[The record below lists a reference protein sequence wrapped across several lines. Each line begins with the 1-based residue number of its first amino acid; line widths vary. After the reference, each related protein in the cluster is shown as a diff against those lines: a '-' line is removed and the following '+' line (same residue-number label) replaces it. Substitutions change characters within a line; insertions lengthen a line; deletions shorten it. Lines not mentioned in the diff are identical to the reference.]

1 MNEFE
6 TTDRSARNAQDGNI
20 DGDFASAILAALPA
34 PIYTVD
40 LEGRI
45 TSYNLA
51 AAELWGRHPVLQHDR
66 WSGAWRLYRPDGT
79 PLPHHQSPMAI
90 ALGEGR
96 AIRNAEA
103 VAERPDGTRVP
114 FLANPTLLRNDS
126 GDVIGAV
133 NLLVDVTEAR
143 RAALM
148 EHHFASIV
156 ESSHDAI
163 ISKDINGIIATWNPG
178 AEELFGYAAAEAV
191 GQHINLLIPE
201 DRRDEEPRIIERIR
215 RGERV
220 DHFETLR
227 RRKDGSLVDI
237 SLTISPV
244 RDEHGRIVG
253 ASKIA
258 RDISERRRA
267 EEQQRLIIREMSHR
281 VKNLFSVAAS
291 LVTMSAR
298 TSATPEEMAHS
309 VRARLNAL
317 TKAHELTRPGLL
329 DIETAMTDTTLAEL
343 LQAIFEPYERDSM
356 AQRGAIK
363 LSGPEVLL
371 GGNAVTSFAL
381 VFHELAT
388 NAAKYG
394 ALSEVD
400 GRIEVNWRMA
410 DGRLLVC
417 WQESGGPPVPGPAS
431 HRGFGSTLS
440 NRLITGQFGGEIAYD
455 WKPDGLAI
463 HIEADL
469 SKLGWKGPG

>member
-1 MNEFE
+1 MTNFA
-6 TTDRSARNAQDGNI
+6 TTEVSAGNAEAGHI
-20 DGDFASAILAALPA
+20 SGCLAPAILAALPA
-34 PIYTVD
+34 PVYTID

-45 TSYNLA
+45 TSYNPA
-51 AAELWGRHPVLQHDR
+51 AADLWGRHPVLHQDR

-79 PLPHHQSPMAI
+79 PMAHDESPIAV
-90 ALGEGR
+90 ALGQGR

-114 FLANPTLLRNDS
+114 FLANPTPLRNDQ
-126 GDVIGAV
+126 GDIVGMA

-143 RAALM
+143 RAALT

-178 AEELFGYAAAEAV
+178 AENLFGYTAAEAV
-191 GQHINLLIPE
+191 GRHVNLLIPE
-201 DRRDEEPRIIERIR
+201 DRLDEEPRIIDRIR

-220 DHFETLR
+220 DHFETIR

-244 RDEHGRIVG
+244 RDEQGRIVG

-258 RDISERRRA
+258 RDISERRRS
-267 EEQQRLIIREMSHR
+267 EEQQGLILREMSHR

-298 TSATPEEMAHS
+298 ASTTPEEMAES

-329 DIETAMTDTTLAEL
+329 DIDTAMTNTTLAEL
-343 LQAIFEPYERDSM
+343 LRAIFEPYARESVG
-356 AQRGAIK
+356 QYGSIQ

-394 ALSEVD
+394 ALSD
-400 GRIEVNWRMA
+400 LGGRIRVNWHMTER
-410 DGRLLVC
+410 RLLVS
-417 WQESGGPPVPGPAS
+417 WQEAGGPSVPGPAR

-440 NRLITGQFGGEIAYD
+440 QRLISGQFDGKIDYD
-455 WKPDGLAI
+455 WRPEGLAI
-463 HIEADL
+463 HIDVEL
-469 SKLGWKGPG
+469 SRLGWKGPG